1 VSLTDAEKAAR
12 AARIK
17 DLLDHP
23 EVKAAFAYV
32 EDSFIGEWRRAQTSA
47 ERENMWL
54 ALQIVERVRT
64 WMLSTSSGDLTAIR
78 RQSLGR

>member
-1 VSLTDAEKAAR
+1 MSLSDAEKATR

-17 DLLDHP
+17 ELLDHP

-32 EDSFIGEWRRAQTSA
+32 EETFIGEWRRAQTPA

-54 ALQIVERVRT
+54 ALQIVERVRV
-64 WMLSTSSGDLTAIR
+64 WMQSTSSGDLTAVR